1 MIAPAAA
8 SPEPSAKSP
17 SRRALV
23 YLAGPMVFL
32 ANPAPVFAEMKAICR
47 RHGLDGVSPLDNQIG
62 LEGRAPGR
70 VLLEAIVTADIALM
84 DSVDAGLFCLD
95 GFRRSPE
102 MDPGTA
108 FEVGYM
114 RALRKPIAGWSRD
127 PSDYPAKVRS
137 YFQQVFG
144 LPLVDTAPGAT
155 GGTSGTMRDPDGI
168 LVHSQGCLQN
178 AMIDLGIG
186 TAGGAVFGHADW
198 QTAFNQAAAQLSR
211 QLGHRG

>member
-1 MIAPAAA
+1 MTAPAAA
-8 SPEPSAKSP
+8 SPGASAKAH

-32 ANPAPVFAEMKAICR
+32 ADPAPVFAQMKEICR
-47 RHGLDGVSPLDNQIG
+47 RHGLEGISPLDNQIG
-62 LEGRAPGR
+62 LEGRAPDR
-70 VLLEAIVTADIALM
+70 ALLEAIVTADIALM
-84 DSVDAGLFCLD
+84 DNVDAGLFCLD

-127 PSDYPAKVRS
+127 PRDYPAKVRS
-137 YFQQVFG
+137 YFQQIFG
-144 LPLVDTAPGAT
+144 LPLVDTGPGAT

-186 TAGGAVFGHADW
+186 TAGGTVVGHTEW
-198 QTAFNQAAAQLSR
+198 QIAFDQAAAHLSR
-211 QLGHRG
+211 QCRFTR